1 MTDFALALNADRS
14 GFDLAL
20 DSCDLATDSGLRSA
34 VIVSLYTERRA
45 EADDVLPDGT
55 TDRRGHWADPT
66 LGSRLWLLDR
76 AKETDDVLARAQEY
90 AQEALAWLV
99 ADGVARAVNVTA
111 AFVQRGVL
119 ALTVTITLAD
129 RERYQDVFNLP
140 IGNA

>member
-14 GFDLAL
+14 GFDLGL
-20 DSCDLATDSGLRSA
+20 GTYDLATDSGLRSA

-55 TDRRGHWADPT
+55 TNRRGHWADPEM
-66 LGSRLWLLDR
+66 GSRLWLLDR
-76 AKETDDVLARAQEY
+76 AKETDDLLARAREY
-90 AQEALAWLV
+90 ANEALAWLLD
-99 ADGVARAVNVTA
+99 DGVVRAVDVTA

-129 RERYQDVFNLP
+129 RERFQDVFNVSV
-140 IGNA
+140 GAT